1 MIVNGLLFGLIST
14 LHCAGMCGPLA
25 MMLPGNVRSNR
36 VLYASA
42 YQLGRIGVYISIG
55 LLVFSIGMSFS
66 MFRMQQGLSVALGA
80 IMVVFALMSL
90 FKIQGP
96 SFIRT
101 SFSKFSGV
109 YSKLIAKGN
118 LLSAFGL
125 GMLNGLLPCGAIYV
139 AAMYCATFTNALD
152 ASAYMFLFG
161 IGTMPVFVAAWMMAS
176 KKFSLKLKPLSYAYR
191 LLPLIVGILMVLR
204 GINLGIP
211 YISPEMSQ
219 VDQKTEIKNCCKH

>member
-25 MMLPGNVRSNR
+25 MMLPGNVSSNR
-36 VLYASA
+36 ALYASV

-55 LLVFSIGMSFS
+55 LLVFSIGMSFNL
-66 MFRMQQGLSVALGA
+66 FRMQQGLSVALGA
-80 IMVVFALMSL
+80 IMVVFAIMSL
-90 FKIQGP
+90 LKIQGP
-96 SFIRT
+96 SFIKS
-101 SFSKFSGV
+101 SFSKFSGL
-109 YSKLIAKGN
+109 YSKLITKGN
-118 LLSAFGL
+118 LVSAFGL

-139 AAMYCATFTNALD
+139 AAMYCATFTNAFD

-191 LLPLIVGILMVLR
+191 FLPLIVGILMVLR

-211 YISPEMSQ
+211 YISPGMSQ

>member
-1 MIVNGLLFGLIST
+1 MILNGLIFGLIST

-36 VLYASA
+36 MLYASA
-42 YQLGRIGVYISIG
+42 YQLGRIGVYVSIG
-55 LLVFSIGMSFS
+55 LLVFSVGMSFNL
-66 MFRMQQGLSVALGA
+66 FRMQQGLSVALGA

-96 SFIRT
+96 SFVKT
-101 SFSKFSGV
+101 SFLKFSGL
-109 YSKLIAKGN
+109 YSKLISRGN
-118 LLSAFGL
+118 LISAIGL

-139 AAMYCATFTNALD
+139 AAMYCTTFTSAFD

-161 IGTMPVFVAAWMMAS
+161 VGTMPVFVAAWMMAS
-176 KKFSLKLKPLSYAYR
+176 KKFSLKLKPMSYAYR
-191 LLPLIVGILMVLR
+191 FLPLIVGTLMVLR

-219 VDQKTEIKNCCKH
+219 VNHKTEIKNCCKH